1 MMLKTVFFKIDSHK
15 FCNKIKESYNFF
27 YWHLNNLA
35 FNTVNMKTKI
45 TMHASFSILRGTF
58 QGFIDDRALKLSASL
73 SYYTVFSLAPLLLM
87 IISLASIFFGQDA
100 IQGQVFGEINGL
112 IGNDAAAQIQEII
125 KNMELS
131 GKTNFAL
138 IIGGVTLLLGATSV
152 FGEIQDSINII
163 WKVKAKPKRS
173 WLKWIKDRLLSSS
186 LIAGLGFLLI
196 VSLLINGLLLALS
209 EWLKNYFPDSMLII
223 FQIINIIISFLV
235 ITILF
240 GVIFKILPDAKISWK
255 DVSAGAFFTACL
267 FMLGR
272 FLIGLYIDFSDT
284 GSAYGAAGSLIVI
297 LVWVYYTA
305 AILYFGAEFTR
316 VYAEYMGARIEPAD
330 YAVYIEQYEKEKEV
344 AILPATAEPNP
355 EVIVKTTTKK
365 N

>member
-1 MMLKTVFFKIDSHK
+1 
-15 FCNKIKESYNFF
+15 
-27 YWHLNNLA
+27 
-35 FNTVNMKTKI
+35 MKTKI
-45 TMHASFSILRGTF
+45 TMRAAYSILKDTF
-58 QGFIDDRALKLSASL
+58 QGFIDNRGLKFSASL
-73 SYYTVFSLAPLLLM
+73 SYYTVFSLAPLLLLM
-87 IISLASIFFGQDA
+87 ISLASIFFGRDA

-112 IGNDAAAQIQEII
+112 IGNQAAEQIQDVI

-131 GKTNFAL
+131 GKTTFAI
-138 IIGGVTLLLGATSV
+138 IIGSITLFIGATSV

-186 LIAGLGFLLI
+186 LIAGLSFLLI
-196 VSLLINGLLLALS
+196 VSLMINGVLLALS
-209 EWLKNYFPDSMLII
+209 EWLKNYIPESMLIV
-223 FQIINIIISFLV
+223 FQIINILISFLV

-240 GVIFKILPDAKISWK
+240 GVIFKVLPDAKIGWK

-316 VYAEYMGARIEPAD
+316 LYAEYMGARIEPAD
-330 YAVYIEQYEKEKEV
+330 YAVYVEQYEKEKEV
-344 AILPATAEPNP
+344 AILPATAQPNP
-355 EVIVKTTTKK
+355 EVIVKTSTKK